1 MVTDMTRSRVIQVWF
16 AAIALVVFAGIALGA
31 SVSISTGAILLALC
45 LVFPAIILKLWP
57 ATQPQTIAEVIRD
70 AEHR

>member
-1 MVTDMTRSRVIQVWF
+1 MLTDMTRSRLIQIWF
-16 AAIALVVFAGIALGA
+16 TAVALVIVAGIALGA
-31 SVSISTGAILLALC
+31 SISMGTFAMLLALC
-45 LVFPAIILKLWP
+45 LVPPAIILKLWP